1 MYLAIYLGVYISG
14 YIEQPC
20 SAQAQRR
27 PARDRLRLGAPKQAR
42 APRPVMAGTVIAAD
56 LSALTAALADISCV
70 TVPRAVS
77 CSGHTV
83 WNALTD

>member
-14 YIEQPC
+14 YIEQP

-77 CSGHTV
+77 YSGHTV
-83 WNALTD
+83 WNALTA

>member
-1 MYLAIYLGVYISG
+1 MLQV
-14 YIEQPC
+14 E
-20 SAQAQRR
+20 
-27 PARDRLRLGAPKQAR
+27 ARVTARLRLGAPKQAR

-83 WNALTD
+83 WNALTA